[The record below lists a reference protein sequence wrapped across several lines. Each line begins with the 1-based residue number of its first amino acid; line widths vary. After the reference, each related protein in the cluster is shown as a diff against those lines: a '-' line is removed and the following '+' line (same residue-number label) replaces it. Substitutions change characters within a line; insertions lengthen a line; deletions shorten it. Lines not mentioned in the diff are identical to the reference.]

1 MPRKNETKVSPK
13 AMEKAAKRH
22 LAGEQAEGLA
32 KEHKV
37 SRATIFNWTARYKE
51 QALEQSRREGINP
64 KELEKQDK
72 ATLVAK
78 LQALELENRRLR
90 DKVVALLLKTGEI

>member
-1 MPRKNETKVSPK
+1 MPRKNELKASPK
-13 AMEKAAKRH
+13 VMEKAAKRH

-72 ATLVAK
+72 ATLIAR
-78 LQALELENRRLR
+78 LQAVELENRRLK
-90 DKVVALLLKTGEI
+90 DKVVALMLKAGEI